1 MTARTMIPVA
11 DAVARIVSAFAP
23 VESETVSLGKAS
35 GRALAEDVRA
45 RLNQPPAPVSA
56 MDGYA
61 LRAAD
66 AASAPVTLPVIG
78 TSPAGHPFM
87 GKVGAGQCVRI
98 FTGGVVPEGAD
109 TVVIQEDTE
118 AGDGTVT
125 IKEAAVPNKH
135 IRAAGLDFR
144 VGDVLAKAGKRL
156 TARDLSLIAAGDV
169 PEVPV
174 RRRPRVAI
182 AATGDEL
189 SPPGTPHGPGGIV
202 ASSGYGLSAL
212 VEKWGGEAIDL
223 GITPDTVEAVADLP
237 RRAAG
242 ANLLVTLGG
251 ASVGE
256 HDLIQKALGPAG
268 LELDF
273 WKIAMRPGKP
283 LIFGRL
289 GALPLIGLPG
299 NPVSTL
305 VCAILYVR
313 PAIAAM
319 LGSETAAPLS
329 AARLAAPLKAN
340 DQRQDYIRARLE
352 RRDGEIWAQPF
363 SVQDSSMLTGIAAAD
378 ALIVRA
384 PHAAAAEPGAR
395 VDILPLADF

>member
-1 MTARTMIPVA
+1 MNANYMIPVD

-23 VESETVSLGKAS
+23 VESETVPLGKAS
-35 GRALAEDVRA
+35 GRVLAEDVRA
-45 RLNQPPAPVSA
+45 RMNQPPAPVSA

-61 LRAAD
+61 LKFAD
-66 AASAPVTLPVIG
+66 AATAPATLKVIG

-87 GKVGAGQCVRI
+87 GKLGAGEAVRV

-109 TVVIQEDTE
+109 TVVMQEDTE
-118 AGDGTVT
+118 SSGDAVT
-125 IKEAAVPNKH
+125 IKEAAAPAKH
-135 IRAAGLDFR
+135 IRGAGLDFR
-144 VGDVLAKAGKRL
+144 TGDVLAKAGKRL

-169 PEVPV
+169 PDVPV
-174 RRRPRVAI
+174 RRRPRVAL

-189 SPPGTPHGPGGIV
+189 SLAGTPHGPGGIV

-212 VEKWGGEAIDL
+212 IAKWGGEVLDL
-223 GITPDTVEAVADLP
+223 GITPDTVEAIAELPKRVAGTD
-237 RRAAG
+237 
-242 ANLLVTLGG
+242 LLVTLGG

-268 LELDF
+268 LKLDF

-319 LGSETAAPLS
+319 LGTETAAPL
-329 AARLAAPLKAN
+329 ATARLDAPLKAN
-340 DQRQDYIRARLE
+340 DKRQDYIRARLE
-352 RRDGEIWAQPF
+352 RRDGTLWARPF
-363 SVQDSSMLTGIAAAD
+363 SIQDSSMLSGIAAAD
-378 ALIVRA
+378 ALIVRP
-384 PHAAAAEPGAR
+384 PHAPAAGQEEQ

>member
-1 MTARTMIPVA
+1 MNASYMIPVD

-23 VESETVSLGKAS
+23 VEGETVPLRHAS
-35 GRALAEDVRA
+35 GRVLAEDVHA
-45 RLNQPPAPVSA
+45 RMNQPPAPVSA

-61 LRAAD
+61 LKAAD
-66 AASAPVTLPVIG
+66 AASVPVTLPVIG
-78 TSPAGHPFM
+78 TSPAGHPFT
-87 GKVGAGQCVRI
+87 GKVGAGQAVRI

-109 TVVIQEDTE
+109 TVVMQEDTE
-118 AGDGTVT
+118 AADGSVT
-125 IKEAAVPNKH
+125 IKEAALPAKH
-135 IRAAGLDFR
+135 IRVAGLDFR
-144 VGDVLAKAGKRL
+144 VGDVLARAGKRL

-169 PEVPV
+169 PDVPV
-174 RRRPRVAI
+174 RRRPRVAL

-202 ASSGYGLSAL
+202 ASSGYGLASL
-212 VEKWGGEAIDL
+212 IEKWGGEVIDL
-223 GITPDTVEAVADLP
+223 GITPDTVEAIADLP
-237 RRAAG
+237 HRAAG
-242 ANLLVTLGG
+242 ADLLVTLGG

-256 HDLIQKALGPAG
+256 HDLIQKALGPVG
-268 LELDF
+268 LKLDF

-305 VCAILYVR
+305 VCAILYLR

-319 LGSETAAPLS
+319 LGTDTAPPL
-329 AARLAAPLKAN
+329 ATTRLAAPLKAN

-352 RRDGEIWAQPF
+352 QREGEMWAQPF
-363 SVQDSSMLTGIAAAD
+363 SIQDSSMLSGIAAAD
-378 ALIVRA
+378 ALIVRR
-384 PHAAAAEPGAR
+384 PHAAAAEPGDR
-395 VDILPLADF
+395 VDVLPLADF

>member
-1 MTARTMIPVA
+1 MNANYMIPVD

-23 VESETVSLGKAS
+23 VDSETVPLGKAC
-35 GRALAEDVRA
+35 GRVLAEDIRA
-45 RLNQPPAPVSA
+45 RMNQPPAPVSA

-61 LRAAD
+61 LRFAD
-66 AASAPVTLPVIG
+66 AATAPATLKVIG
-78 TSPAGHPFM
+78 TAPAGHPFM
-87 GKVGAGQCVRI
+87 GKIGAGEAVRV

-109 TVVIQEDTE
+109 TVVMQEDTE
-118 AGDGTVT
+118 SSGETVT
-125 IKEAAVPNKH
+125 IKEAAAPARH
-135 IRAAGLDFR
+135 IRVAGLDFR
-144 VGDVLAKAGKRL
+144 TGDVLARAGKRL

-169 PEVPV
+169 PDVPV
-174 RRRPRVAI
+174 RRRPRVAL

-202 ASSGYGLSAL
+202 ASSGYGLAAL
-212 VEKWGGEAIDL
+212 VEKWGGEVVDL
-223 GITPDTVEAVADLP
+223 GITPDTVDAIAELP
-237 RRAAG
+237 HRAAS
-242 ANLLVTLGG
+242 ADLLVTLGG

-256 HDLIQKALGPAG
+256 HDLIQKALGPVG
-268 LELDF
+268 LKLDF

-289 GALPLIGLPG
+289 AALPLIGLPG

-305 VCAILYVR
+305 VCAILYLR

-319 LGSETAAPLS
+319 LGTETAAPLA
-329 AARLAAPLKAN
+329 AARLDAPLKAN
-340 DQRQDYIRARLE
+340 DKRQDYIRARLE
-352 RRDGEIWAQPF
+352 PRDGELWARPF
-363 SVQDSSMLTGIAAAD
+363 SIQDSSMLSGIAAAE

-384 PHAAAAEPGAR
+384 PHALAAEPGAR

>member
-1 MTARTMIPVA
+1 MIPVD

-23 VESETVSLGKAS
+23 VEGETVPLRQAS
-35 GRALAEDVRA
+35 GRVLAEDVRA
-45 RLNQPPAPVSA
+45 RMNQPPAPVSA

-61 LRAAD
+61 LKAAD
-66 AASAPVTLPVIG
+66 AASVPVTLPVIG
-78 TSPAGHPFM
+78 TSPAGHPFT
-87 GKVGAGQCVRI
+87 GKVGAGQAVRI

-109 TVVIQEDTE
+109 TVVMQEDTE
-118 AGDGTVT
+118 AADGSVT
-125 IKEAAVPNKH
+125 IKEAAVPAKH
-135 IRAAGLDFR
+135 IRVAGLDFR
-144 VGDVLAKAGKRL
+144 VGGVLAKAGKRL
-156 TARDLSLIAAGDV
+156 TARDLSLIAAGDL

-174 RRRPRVAI
+174 RRRPRVAL

-202 ASSGYGLSAL
+202 ASSGYGLAPL
-212 VEKWGGEAIDL
+212 IEKWGGEVIDL
-223 GITPDTVEAVADLP
+223 GITPDTVEAIANLP
-237 RRAAG
+237 HRAAG
-242 ANLLVTLGG
+242 ADLLVTLGG

-256 HDLIQKALGPAG
+256 HDLIQKALGPVG
-268 LELDF
+268 LKLDF

-305 VCAILYVR
+305 VCAILYLR

-319 LGSETAAPLS
+319 LGTDTAPPL
-329 AARLAAPLKAN
+329 ATTRLAAPLKAN

-352 RRDGEIWAQPF
+352 QREGEMWAQPF
-363 SVQDSSMLTGIAAAD
+363 SIQDSSMLSGIAAAD
-378 ALIVRA
+378 ALIVRR
-384 PHAAAAEPGAR
+384 PHAAAAEPGDR
-395 VDILPLADF
+395 VDVLPLADF